1 MRYTVTSPR
10 PKPQPRKTRRTNEGS
25 ASAQLLAELNATIPE
40 DIVMTDADTELQ
52 QEMLTTFPDELL
64 EEILQKKVRLG
75 LIDLYEV
82 SQDRKAG
89 FETPLSEV
97 LKSLQNK
104 EKLSEIAKD
113 QYYKTNTFHAKAIT
127 YRLAN
132 GRGTIFYGD
141 DREQRPQIRH
151 LVIEMNFKM
160 DRHCLSE
167 PGGDRVR
174 GSLHREALAKLSG
187 MYPNLRSVQL
197 SLQFDPSYCRIERTL
212 SEIPKHEIVAAYSYS
227 LLQNLVKAFQG
238 YESPLLRT
246 KEIRF
251 QQRPR
256 KEQGLHPC
264 RLPVMIDGSER
275 QADALAWEILEYP
288 YSVTRL

>member
-1 MRYTVTSPR
+1 MRYVVTSPR

-52 QEMLTTFPDELL
+52 QEILTTFPDELL
-64 EEILQKKVRLG
+64 EEILQSKVRMG

-89 FETPLSEV
+89 HETPLSEV
-97 LKSLQNK
+97 LKPLQNN
-104 EKLSEIAKD
+104 EKLWEIARD

-141 DREQRPQIRH
+141 DREQRAQIRH

-167 PGGDRVR
+167 PDGDRVR

-187 MYPNLRSVQL
+187 MYPNLRSLQL
-197 SLQFDPSYCRIERTL
+197 SLQFDPSYCRIEDTL
-212 SEIPKHEIVAAYSYS
+212 SEIPKHEIVAVYSYS
-227 LLQNLVKAFQG
+227 LLQNLVEAFQG
-238 YESPLLRT
+238 YEAPRLRT

-251 QQRPR
+251 QQRPQ
-256 KEQGLHPC
+256 KEQRLPPN
-264 RLPVMIDGSER
+264 RLPVRIDGIGR

-288 YSVTRL
+288 YSITRL